1 MITSACVRIYT
12 KEYYKTPWAPWD
24 KASLVPSTKYDIPC
38 HRHADAF
45 YIISQFLEPEQI
57 DKFKTEQ
64 GFLTHED
71 TFLNRYDAMNHAIAC
86 GQLPPEAKEACAEL
100 YSEDLW

>member
-1 MITSACVRIYT
+1 MITKACVRFYT
-12 KEYYKTPWAPWD
+12 KPESKFLGTMFE
-24 KASLVPSTKYDIPC
+24 IPC

-45 YIISQFLEPEQI
+45 YIISQFMEPEDI
-57 DKFKTEQ
+57 DKTKTEQ
-64 GFLTHED
+64 GFLDEWES
-71 TFLNRYDAMNHAIAC
+71 FLDRYAAMDHAIER

>member
-12 KEYYKTPWAPWD
+12 KPDSKFMDTMFD
-24 KASLVPSTKYDIPC
+24 FPC

-45 YIISQFLEPEQI
+45 YIISQFVDASEI
-57 DKFKTEQ
+57 DKSRTEQ
-64 GFLTHED
+64 GFLTHD
-71 TFLNRYDAMNHAIAC
+71 GTFLNRYDAMQHAIAC
-86 GQLPPEAKEACAEL
+86 GQLLPEDAEHCAEL

>member
-1 MITSACVRIYT
+1 MIASACVIIRT
-12 KEYYKTPWAPWD
+12 KEIYGD
-24 KASLVPSTKYDIPC
+24 REIIIPC

-45 YIISQFLEPEQI
+45 YIISQLLDQDEI
-57 DKFKTEQ
+57 DKPRTKQ

-71 TFLNRYDAMNHAIAC
+71 QFLNRYDAMQHAIRC
-86 GQLPPEAKEACAEL
+86 GQVPPGADKLCAEL

>member
-1 MITSACVRIYT
+1 MIASACVRFYT
-12 KEYYKTPWAPWD
+12 KEYNRTPWD
-24 KASLVPSTKYDIPC
+24 DSSKVPSKMYVIPC

-45 YIISQFLEPEQI
+45 YIISQFLGADEI
-57 DKFKTEQ
+57 DKTRTEQ

-71 TFLNRYDAMNHAIAC
+71 QFLNRYDAMQHAIAC
-86 GQLPPEAKEACAEL
+86 GQLPPGADKECAEL

>member
-1 MITSACVRIYT
+1 MIASACVRFYT
-12 KEYYKTPWAPWD
+12 KEEYGD
-24 KASLVPSTKYDIPC
+24 REIIIPC

-45 YIISQFLEPEQI
+45 YIIRQLLDCDEI
-57 DKFKTEQ
+57 DKPRTEQ

-71 TFLNRYDAMNHAIAC
+71 QFLNRYDAMQHAIAC
-86 GQLPPEAKEACAEL
+86 GQLPPGADKECKEL